1 MDLQEVVEVRN
12 CPACGHQNQ
21 PGLEECAYC
30 GADIT
35 RVPLVKELKTMP
47 VVQEAANRPPPPP
60 PSPEQ
65 QRKAASAAKLSSF
78 FRAVRGWVLTLGV
91 GVGAVFLL
99 YAVSS
104 KEPAGHSSHS
114 QAAAVSGPAALDVF
128 YTYKLRGGEDKG
140 KTMRQFW
147 TDYVQMYELSRAAGK
162 PGMDIKVLSQAS
174 VSGGGLHEVFVFE
187 SVAGERR
194 RAFPFSVNPASGEVA
209 AARSC
214 DFGPDIPAEYS
225 VASCESVQDLFP
237 EGL

>member
-12 CPACGHQNQ
+12 CPACGHKNQ
-21 PGLEECAYC
+21 PGLEECSYC

-47 VVQEAANRPPPPP
+47 AVQEAADRPPPPP

-65 QRKAASAAKLSSF
+65 QRKAAASARMS
-78 FRAVRGWVLTLGV
+78 AVFKTIRGWLLTLVV

-104 KEPAGHSSHS
+104 KEPGGP
-114 QAAAVSGPAALDVF
+114 AAAGEAAPVSGPAALDVF
-128 YTYKLRGGEDKG
+128 YTYKLRGGADKG

-147 TDYVQMYELSRAAGK
+147 TEYLQMYELSRAPGK
-162 PGMDIKVLSQAS
+162 PGMDIKALSRPSAA
-174 VSGGGLHEVFVFE
+174 GGGLHEVFVFE
-187 SVAGERR
+187 SVTGERR
-194 RAFPFSVNPASGEVA
+194 RAFPFAVNPATGEVS

-214 DFGPDIPAEYS
+214 DFGPEIPAEYS

-237 EGL
+237 EGF

>member
-1 MDLQEVVEVRN
+1 MDLQEVIEARN

-21 PGLEECAYC
+21 PGLEQCSYC
-30 GADIT
+30 GADIS
-35 RVPLVKELKTMP
+35 RVPLVKELKTMQ

-65 QRKAASAAKLSSF
+65 QRKAAASARLSAF
-78 FRAVRGWVLTLGV
+78 FKSVRSWALTLAV
-91 GVGAVFLL
+91 GVGSVFLL

-104 KEPAGHSSHS
+104 KEPGGP
-114 QAAAVSGPAALDVF
+114 AAAGEAAPVSGPEALDVF

-147 TDYVQMYELSRAAGK
+147 TDYAQMYELSRSAGK
-162 PGMDIKVLSQAS
+162 PGMEIKALSQAS
-174 VSGGGLHEVFVFE
+174 AAGGGLHEVFVFE
-187 SVAGERR
+187 SVSGERR

-237 EGL
+237 EGI